1 MLLIISIICIV
12 VAIMKFYGFN
22 IIHRIKK
29 INIERSENR
38 KKYDIIISLGC
49 GLIGTVLLIFSSGWF
64 YELESDLLLDASY
77 VTFFIA
83 IVLLVYAPIAYR
95 EGIIGKFLLKQK
107 NNRGRITIGCYV
119 IGVISALLLITL
131 GIIFCSEYGHELH
144 VYFLGMD
151 TSVVFFILI
160 ALIVVSVFL
169 SLVIKNHNKRM
180 IIFIS
185 TLVMIG
191 ILFFSFFLCA
201 FTTGGDYY
209 TFSSPNKKH
218 SIVIEEW
225 MFLMGEGINVYEREN
240 MFFIRSL
247 GTLPGE
253 PRNGSYPIE
262 WRENIAVITLN
273 KGTENEETCK
283 FILKNKK

>member
-1 MLLIISIICIV
+1 
-12 VAIMKFYGFN
+12 MKFYGFN